1 MVTCTQMRPDGIC
14 LYEMENDDLH
24 VVVSSYGV
32 TIMELAMKGNDG
44 SWHNLILSYPS
55 IEDYMAKSG
64 TYFGAIVG
72 RSANRLAK
80 GQFTLNG
87 KTYQLPINNGPNS
100 LHGGLNGFSYQN
112 FGSKIE
118 EDQLTFIYHSLDM
131 EEGYPGNLMVWVT
144 LKLEDSSLRI
154 IYDALSDQ
162 DTLCS
167 LTHHLYFNLSYEDTI
182 DHHLLQVGALRH
194 GLVDQDG
201 LCIGQFREVQGTPLD
216 FSKLSFVQQGYDQSD
231 WQIQNANGI
240 DHHFVFEKGLPQV
253 MLVDPFS
260 KRTLLIETTFPGVQ
274 LYSANYL
281 TPYFDRF
288 KGTLGYHA
296 GLAIEPQIVPDSI
309 HNQEHPEVIL
319 RAGNHYHQE
328 ICYHFYSQ
336 PDLAFAGNCLNQDS
350 LGDRYNPLDFIA
362 KSRDSKSLLYE
373 KNPLSKER

>member
-1 MVTCTQMRPDGIC
+1 MVTCTQIRPDGIR
-14 LYEMENDDLH
+14 LYEMENEALR
-24 VVVSSYGV
+24 VIVSSYGV
-32 TIMELAMKGNDG
+32 TIMELAMKGRDG
-44 SWHNLILSYPS
+44 SWHNLILGYPT

-72 RSANRLAK
+72 RTANRLAK
-80 GQFTLNG
+80 GQFRLNG
-87 KTYQLPINNGPNS
+87 KDYQLPINNGPNS

-118 EDQLTFIYHSLDM
+118 GDQLTFIYHSQDM
-131 EEGYPGNLMVWVT
+131 EEGYPGNLVVWVS
-144 LKLEDSSLRI
+144 LRLEDSSLRI
-154 IYDALSDQ
+154 VYDAFSDQ

-167 LTHHLYFNLSYEDTI
+167 LTHHLYFNLSNEDTI

-194 GLVDQDG
+194 GVVDKDG
-201 LCIGQFREVQGTPLD
+201 LCTGQFREVFETPLD

-240 DHHFVFEKGLPQV
+240 DHHFVFEEGLPQV

-260 KRTLLIETTFPGVQ
+260 KRTLLVETTFPGVQ
-274 LYSANYL
+274 IYSANYL
-281 TPYFDRF
+281 SSYLDRS

-309 HNQEHPEVIL
+309 HNQEHPQAIL
-319 RAGNHYHQE
+319 KAQSHYHQE

-336 PDLAFAGNCLNQDS
+336 PDLAFVENRFNQDA
-350 LGDRYNPLDFIA
+350 LADHYNPLDFVA
-362 KSRDSKSLLYE
+362 QSSDSKSL
-373 KNPLSKER
+373 